1 MLANL
6 FMHYAFDPWMAREF
20 PTSEFERYCDD
31 TVLRCGSEAQAH
43 QLRDAIAARLEQV
56 GLDLMIVAP
65 VGILQ

>member
-20 PTSEFERYCDD
+20 PTSEFERCDD

-65 VGILQ
+65 VGVLQ

>member
-1 MLANL
+1 
-6 FMHYAFDPWMAREF
+6 MHYAFDPWMAREF

-31 TVLRCGSEAQAH
+31 AVLRCGSEAQAH